1 MTCSNNSCSGIW
13 GSCNRCSSCGCN
25 NNGCSGSCGCSN
37 SCGCSSSNRSGWNC
51 SNCTARTGCGCGC
64 NNNSSCN
71 CGCSGSCGGCSNG
84 CSGSCGCNGSCSGS
98 CGCNNGCS
106 NDCGNSCGNGCGSG
120 CNGNCTYTQLH
131 VTIPASGVCKVCCSG
146 IAINSVNTALISGR
160 YVTSVSY
167 TATMDYI
174 DRCGCRRTATT
185 TQTTQVYLPA
195 ACGRFNNVCARIVR
209 RTAVNNCCGAGI
221 CAVLEVCCR

>member
-1 MTCSNNSCSGIW
+1 MTCSNNSCNSCSSIW
-13 GSCNRCSSCGCN
+13 GSCNRCSSCGCS
-25 NNGCSGSCGCSN
+25 GCSNSSGCYGSCGCSSCSGSSRSGSCGCSSCTAHTGC
-37 SCGCSSSNRSGWNC
+37 SCGCSGNC
-51 SNCTARTGCGCGC
+51 GSC
-64 NNNSSCN
+64 NN
-71 CGCSGSCGGCSNG
+71 G
-84 CSGSCGCNGSCSGS
+84 CSGS

-106 NDCGNSCGNGCGSG
+106 SGCNGS

-185 TQTTQVYLPA
+185 TQTTQVYLPES
-195 ACGRFNNVCARIVR
+195 CMRFTNVCARVVR
-209 RTAVNNCCGAGI
+209 RNAVNNCCGAGI
-221 CAVLEVCCR
+221 CAVLRVCCR

>member
-1 MTCSNNSCSGIW
+1 MTCSNNSCNSCSGLW
-13 GSCNRCSSCGCN
+13 SSCNKCSSCGCN
-25 NNGCSGSCGCSN
+25 TNGCSGSCGCSN
-37 SCGCSSSNRSGWNC
+37 TCGSCSGSASSVWNYSGC
-51 SNCTARTGCGCGC
+51 TAARTGCGCGSC
-64 NNNSSCN
+64 SSN
-71 CGCSGSCGGCSNG
+71 GSCGCGNG
-84 CSGSCGCNGSCSGS
+84 GSGSCGCNGSS
-98 CGCNNGCS
+98 CGCN
-106 NDCGNSCGNGCGSG
+106 GS
-120 CNGNCTYTQLH
+120 CTYTQLH

-146 IAINSVNTALISGR
+146 ITVNSVNTALISGR

-195 ACGRFNNVCARIVR
+195 SCVNFNNVCARVVR

>member
-1 MTCSNNSCSGIW
+1 MTCSNNACNSCSSIW

-25 NNGCSGSCGCSN
+25 SGCSNSSGCYGSCGCSSCSGSSRSGSCGCFS
-37 SCGCSSSNRSGWNC
+37 
-51 SNCTARTGCGCGC
+51 CTAHTG
-64 NNNSSCN
+64 
-71 CGCSGSCGGCSNG
+71 
-84 CSGSCGCNGSCSGS
+84 CSGS

-106 NDCGNSCGNGCGSG
+106 SGCNGS

-185 TQTTQVYLPA
+185 TQTTQVYLPES
-195 ACGRFNNVCARIVR
+195 CMRFTNVCARVVR
-209 RTAVNNCCGAGI
+209 RNAVNNCCGAGI
-221 CAVLEVCCR
+221 CAVLQVCCR

>member
-1 MTCSNNSCSGIW
+1 MTCSNNSCNSCSSIW

-25 NNGCSGSCGCSN
+25 SGCSNSSGCYGSCGCSSCSGSSRSGSCGCS
-37 SCGCSSSNRSGWNC
+37 S
-51 SNCTARTGCGCGC
+51 CTAHTG
-64 NNNSSCN
+64 
-71 CGCSGSCGGCSNG
+71 
-84 CSGSCGCNGSCSGS
+84 CSGS

-106 NDCGNSCGNGCGSG
+106 SGCNGS

-131 VTIPASGVCKVCCSG
+131 VTIPASGVCKICCSG

-185 TQTTQVYLPA
+185 TQTTQVYLPES
-195 ACGRFNNVCARIVR
+195 CMRFTNVCARVVR
-209 RTAVNNCCGAGI
+209 RNAVNNCCGAGI
-221 CAVLEVCCR
+221 CAVLQVCCR

>member
-1 MTCSNNSCSGIW
+1 MTCSNNSCNSCSSIW

-25 NNGCSGSCGCSN
+25 SGCSNSSGCYGSCGCSSCSGSSRSGSCGCS
-37 SCGCSSSNRSGWNC
+37 S
-51 SNCTARTGCGCGC
+51 CTAHTG
-64 NNNSSCN
+64 
-71 CGCSGSCGGCSNG
+71 
-84 CSGSCGCNGSCSGS
+84 CSGS

-106 NDCGNSCGNGCGSG
+106 SGCNGS

-185 TQTTQVYLPA
+185 TQTTQVYLPES
-195 ACGRFNNVCARIVR
+195 CMRFTNVCARVVR
-209 RTAVNNCCGAGI
+209 RNAVNNCCGAGI
-221 CAVLEVCCR
+221 CAVLQVCCR

>member
-1 MTCSNNSCSGIW
+1 MTCSNNSCNSCSSIW

-25 NNGCSGSCGCSN
+25 SGCSN
-37 SCGCSSSNRSGWNC
+37 SCGCSGSCGYSS
-51 SNCTARTGCGCGC
+51 
-64 NNNSSCN
+64 
-71 CGCSGSCGGCSNG
+71 CSGSSR
-84 CSGSCGCNGSCSGS
+84 SGSCGCSSCTAHTGCSGS

-106 NDCGNSCGNGCGSG
+106 SGCNGS

-185 TQTTQVYLPA
+185 TQTTQVYLPES
-195 ACGRFNNVCARIVR
+195 CMRFTNVCARVVR
-209 RTAVNNCCGAGI
+209 RNAVNNCCGAGI
-221 CAVLEVCCR
+221 CAVLQVCCR

>member
-1 MTCSNNSCSGIW
+1 MTCSNNSCNSCSSIW

-25 NNGCSGSCGCSN
+25 SSCSNSCGCSGSCGCSSCSGSSRSG
-37 SCGCSSSNRSGWNC
+37 SCGCSS
-51 SNCTARTGCGCGC
+51 CTAHTG
-64 NNNSSCN
+64 
-71 CGCSGSCGGCSNG
+71 
-84 CSGSCGCNGSCSGS
+84 CSGS
-98 CGCNNGCS
+98 CGCNNGC
-106 NDCGNSCGNGCGSG
+106 NSGCNGS

-185 TQTTQVYLPA
+185 TQTTQVYLPES
-195 ACGRFNNVCARIVR
+195 CMRFTNVCARVVR
-209 RTAVNNCCGAGI
+209 RNAVNNCCGAGI
-221 CAVLEVCCR
+221 CAVLQVCCR

>member
-1 MTCSNNSCSGIW
+1 MTCSNNSCNSCSSIW

-25 NNGCSGSCGCSN
+25 SSCSNSSGCYGSCGCSSCSGSSRSGSCGCFS
-37 SCGCSSSNRSGWNC
+37 
-51 SNCTARTGCGCGC
+51 CTAHTG
-64 NNNSSCN
+64 
-71 CGCSGSCGGCSNG
+71 
-84 CSGSCGCNGSCSGS
+84 CSGS

-106 NDCGNSCGNGCGSG
+106 SGCNGS

-185 TQTTQVYLPA
+185 TQTTQVYLPES
-195 ACGRFNNVCARIVR
+195 CMRFTNVCARVVR
-209 RTAVNNCCGAGI
+209 RNAVNNCCGAGI
-221 CAVLEVCCR
+221 CAVLQVCCR

>member
-1 MTCSNNSCSGIW
+1 MTCSNNSCNSCSSIW

-25 NNGCSGSCGCSN
+25 SGCSNSCGCSGSCGCSSCSGSSRSG
-37 SCGCSSSNRSGWNC
+37 SCGCSS
-51 SNCTARTGCGCGC
+51 CTAHTGC
-64 NNNSSCN
+64 NN
-71 CGCSGSCGGCSNG
+71 G
-84 CSGSCGCNGSCSGS
+84 CSGS
-98 CGCNNGCS
+98 CGCNNGC
-106 NDCGNSCGNGCGSG
+106 NGS

-185 TQTTQVYLPA
+185 TQTTQVYLPES
-195 ACGRFNNVCARIVR
+195 CMRFTNVCARVVR
-209 RTAVNNCCGAGI
+209 RNAVNNCCGAGI
-221 CAVLEVCCR
+221 CAVLQVCCR

>member
-1 MTCSNNSCSGIW
+1 MTCSNNSCSNIW

-25 NNGCSGSCGCSN
+25 NNGGSGSCGCSN
-37 SCGCSSSNRSGWNC
+37 SCACSCSSRPGWNC
-51 SNCTARTGCGCGC
+51 SNCTARTNCGCGC
-64 NNNSSCN
+64 NCNNNNSCN
-71 CGCSGSCGGCSNG
+71 CGCSGSCG
-84 CSGSCGCNGSCSGS
+84 
-98 CGCNNGCS
+98 CNNCN
-106 NDCGNSCGNGCGSG
+106 NDCSHG

>member
-1 MTCSNNSCSGIW
+1 MTCSNNSCNSCSSIW
-13 GSCNRCSSCGCN
+13 GSCNRCSSCGCSSSCSN
-25 NNGCSGSCGCSN
+25 SSGCYGSCGCSSCSGSSRSGSCGCSSCTAHTGC
-37 SCGCSSSNRSGWNC
+37 SCGCSGNC
-51 SNCTARTGCGCGC
+51 GSC
-64 NNNSSCN
+64 NN
-71 CGCSGSCGGCSNG
+71 G
-84 CSGSCGCNGSCSGS
+84 CSGS

-106 NDCGNSCGNGCGSG
+106 SGCNGS

-185 TQTTQVYLPA
+185 TQTTQVYLPES
-195 ACGRFNNVCARIVR
+195 CMRFTNVCARVVR
-209 RTAVNNCCGAGI
+209 RNAVNNCCGAGI
-221 CAVLEVCCR
+221 CAVLQVCCR

>member
-1 MTCSNNSCSGIW
+1 MICSNNSCNSCSSIW

-25 NNGCSGSCGCSN
+25 SGCSNSCGCSGSCGCSSCSGSSRSGSCGCSSCTAHTGCSCGCSGNCGSYNNGCSGSCGCS
-37 SCGCSSSNRSGWNC
+37 
-51 SNCTARTGCGCGC
+51 GC
-64 NNNSSCN
+64 NN
-71 CGCSGSCGGCSNG
+71 G
-84 CSGSCGCNGSCSGS
+84 CSGS

-106 NDCGNSCGNGCGSG
+106 SG
-120 CNGNCTYTQLH
+120 CNGSCTYTQLH

-185 TQTTQVYLPA
+185 TQTTQVYLPES
-195 ACGRFNNVCARIVR
+195 CMRFTNVCARVVR
-209 RTAVNNCCGAGI
+209 RNAVNNCCGAGI
-221 CAVLEVCCR
+221 CAVLQVCCR

>member
-1 MTCSNNSCSGIW
+1 MTCSNNSCNSCSSIW

-25 NNGCSGSCGCSN
+25 SSCSNSNGCSGSCGCS
-37 SCGCSSSNRSGWNC
+37 S
-51 SNCTARTGCGCGC
+51 
-64 NNNSSCN
+64 
-71 CGCSGSCGGCSNG
+71 CSGSSR
-84 CSGSCGCNGSCSGS
+84 SGSCGCFSCTAHTGCSGS

-106 NDCGNSCGNGCGSG
+106 SGCNGS

-185 TQTTQVYLPA
+185 TQTTQVYLPES
-195 ACGRFNNVCARIVR
+195 CMRFTNVCARVVR
-209 RTAVNNCCGAGI
+209 RNAVNNCCGAGI
-221 CAVLEVCCR
+221 CAVLQVCCR

>member
-1 MTCSNNSCSGIW
+1 MTCSNNSCNSCSSIW

-25 NNGCSGSCGCSN
+25 SGCSSSSGCYGSCGCSSCSGSSRSGSCGCS
-37 SCGCSSSNRSGWNC
+37 S
-51 SNCTARTGCGCGC
+51 CTAHTG
-64 NNNSSCN
+64 
-71 CGCSGSCGGCSNG
+71 
-84 CSGSCGCNGSCSGS
+84 CSGS

-106 NDCGNSCGNGCGSG
+106 SGCNGS

-185 TQTTQVYLPA
+185 TQTTQVYLPES
-195 ACGRFNNVCARIVR
+195 CMRFTNVCARVVR
-209 RTAVNNCCGAGI
+209 RNAVNNCCGAGI
-221 CAVLEVCCR
+221 CAVLQVCCR

>member
-1 MTCSNNSCSGIW
+1 MTCSNNSCNSCSSIW
-13 GSCNRCSSCGCN
+13 GSCNRCSSCGCSSGCSN
-25 NNGCSGSCGCSN
+25 SSGCSGSCGCSSCSGSSRSG
-37 SCGCSSSNRSGWNC
+37 SCGCSS
-51 SNCTARTGCGCGC
+51 CTAHTG
-64 NNNSSCN
+64 
-71 CGCSGSCGGCSNG
+71 
-84 CSGSCGCNGSCSGS
+84 CSGS

-106 NDCGNSCGNGCGSG
+106 SGCNGS

-185 TQTTQVYLPA
+185 TQTTQVYLPES
-195 ACGRFNNVCARIVR
+195 CMRFTNVCARVVR
-209 RTAVNNCCGAGI
+209 RNAVNNCCGAGI
-221 CAVLEVCCR
+221 CAVLQVCCR

>member
-1 MTCSNNSCSGIW
+1 MTCSNNSCNSCSSIW

-25 NNGCSGSCGCSN
+25 SGCSNSCGCSGSCGCSSCSGSSRSG
-37 SCGCSSSNRSGWNC
+37 SCGCSS
-51 SNCTARTGCGCGC
+51 CTAHTG
-64 NNNSSCN
+64 
-71 CGCSGSCGGCSNG
+71 
-84 CSGSCGCNGSCSGS
+84 CSGS
-98 CGCNNGCS
+98 CGCNNGC
-106 NDCGNSCGNGCGSG
+106 NSGCNGS

-185 TQTTQVYLPA
+185 TQTTQVYLPES
-195 ACGRFNNVCARIVR
+195 CMRFTNVCARVVR
-209 RTAVNNCCGAGI
+209 RNAVNNCCGAGI
-221 CAVLEVCCR
+221 CAVLQVCCR

>member
-1 MTCSNNSCSGIW
+1 MTCSNNSCNSCSSIW
-13 GSCNRCSSCGCN
+13 SSCNRCSSCGCN
-25 NNGCSGSCGCSN
+25 SSCSNSSGCSGSCGCS
-37 SCGCSSSNRSGWNC
+37 S
-51 SNCTARTGCGCGC
+51 
-64 NNNSSCN
+64 
-71 CGCSGSCGGCSNG
+71 CSGSSR
-84 CSGSCGCNGSCSGS
+84 SGSCGCFSCTAHTGCSGS
-98 CGCNNGCS
+98 CGCNNGC
-106 NDCGNSCGNGCGSG
+106 NNGCNGS

-185 TQTTQVYLPA
+185 TQTTQVYLPES
-195 ACGRFNNVCARIVR
+195 CMRFTNVCARVVR
-209 RTAVNNCCGAGI
+209 RNAVNNCCGAGI
-221 CAVLEVCCR
+221 CAILQVCCR

>member
-1 MTCSNNSCSGIW
+1 MTCSNNSCSSIW

-25 NNGCSGSCGCSN
+25 SSCSNSCGCSGSCGCSSCSGSSRSG
-37 SCGCSSSNRSGWNC
+37 SCGCSS
-51 SNCTARTGCGCGC
+51 CTAHTG
-64 NNNSSCN
+64 
-71 CGCSGSCGGCSNG
+71 
-84 CSGSCGCNGSCSGS
+84 CSGS
-98 CGCNNGCS
+98 CGCNNGC
-106 NDCGNSCGNGCGSG
+106 NSGCNGS

-185 TQTTQVYLPA
+185 TQTTQVYLPES
-195 ACGRFNNVCARIVR
+195 CMRFTNVCARVVR
-209 RTAVNNCCGAGI
+209 RNAVNNCCGAGI
-221 CAVLEVCCR
+221 CAVLQVCCR

>member
-1 MTCSNNSCSGIW
+1 MTCSNNSCNSCSSIW

-25 NNGCSGSCGCSN
+25 SGCSSSSGCYGSCGCSSCSGSSRSGSCGCS
-37 SCGCSSSNRSGWNC
+37 S
-51 SNCTARTGCGCGC
+51 CTAHTG
-64 NNNSSCN
+64 
-71 CGCSGSCGGCSNG
+71 
-84 CSGSCGCNGSCSGS
+84 CSGS

-106 NDCGNSCGNGCGSG
+106 SGCNGS
-120 CNGNCTYTQLH
+120 CNGNCTYTQLR

-185 TQTTQVYLPA
+185 TQTTQVYLPES
-195 ACGRFNNVCARIVR
+195 CMRFTNVCARVVR
-209 RTAVNNCCGAGI
+209 RNAVNNCCGAGI
-221 CAVLEVCCR
+221 CAVLQVCCR

>member
-1 MTCSNNSCSGIW
+1 MTCSNNSCNSCSSIW
-13 GSCNRCSSCGCN
+13 GSCTRCSSCGCN
-25 NNGCSGSCGCSN
+25 SGCSN
-37 SCGCSSSNRSGWNC
+37 SSGCY
-51 SNCTARTGCGCGC
+51 
-64 NNNSSCN
+64 
-71 CGCSGSCGGCSNG
+71 
-84 CSGSCGCNGSCSGS
+84 GSCGCNNGCSGS

-106 NDCGNSCGNGCGSG
+106 SGCNGS

-174 DRCGCRRTATT
+174 DHCGCRRTATT
-185 TQTTQVYLPA
+185 TQTTQVYLPES
-195 ACGRFNNVCARIVR
+195 CMRFTNVCARVVR
-209 RTAVNNCCGAGI
+209 RNAVNNCCGAGI
-221 CAVLEVCCR
+221 CAVLQVCCR

>member
-1 MTCSNNSCSGIW
+1 MTCSNNSCNSCSSIW

-25 NNGCSGSCGCSN
+25 SSCSNSCGCSGSCGCSSCSGSSRSG
-37 SCGCSSSNRSGWNC
+37 SCGCSS
-51 SNCTARTGCGCGC
+51 CTAHTG
-64 NNNSSCN
+64 
-71 CGCSGSCGGCSNG
+71 
-84 CSGSCGCNGSCSGS
+84 CSGS

-106 NDCGNSCGNGCGSG
+106 SGCNGS

-185 TQTTQVYLPA
+185 TQTTQVYLPES
-195 ACGRFNNVCARIVR
+195 CMRVTNVCARVVR
-209 RTAVNNCCGAGI
+209 RNAVNNCCGAGI
-221 CAVLEVCCR
+221 CAVLQVCCR

>member
-1 MTCSNNSCSGIW
+1 MTCSNNSCNSCSSIW

-25 NNGCSGSCGCSN
+25 SGCSNSCGCSGSCGCSSCSGSSRSG
-37 SCGCSSSNRSGWNC
+37 SCGCSS
-51 SNCTARTGCGCGC
+51 CTAHTG
-64 NNNSSCN
+64 
-71 CGCSGSCGGCSNG
+71 
-84 CSGSCGCNGSCSGS
+84 CSGS

-106 NDCGNSCGNGCGSG
+106 SGCNGS

-185 TQTTQVYLPA
+185 TQTTQVYLPES
-195 ACGRFNNVCARIVR
+195 CMRFTNVCARVVR
-209 RTAVNNCCGAGI
+209 RNAVNNCCGAGI
-221 CAVLEVCCR
+221 CAVLQVCCR

>member
-1 MTCSNNSCSGIW
+1 MTCSNNSCNSCSSIW
-13 GSCNRCSSCGCN
+13 GSCNRCSSCGCS
-25 NNGCSGSCGCSN
+25 GCSNSSGCYGSCGCSSCSGSSRSGSCGCS
-37 SCGCSSSNRSGWNC
+37 SCTAHTGCSS
-51 SNCTARTGCGCGC
+51 
-64 NNNSSCN
+64 
-71 CGCSGSCGGCSNG
+71 
-84 CSGSCGCNGSCSGS
+84 S

-106 NDCGNSCGNGCGSG
+106 SGCNGS

-185 TQTTQVYLPA
+185 TQTTQVYLPES
-195 ACGRFNNVCARIVR
+195 CMRFTNVCARVVR
-209 RTAVNNCCGAGI
+209 RNAVNNCCGAGI
-221 CAVLEVCCR
+221 CAVLQVCCR

>member
-1 MTCSNNSCSGIW
+1 MTCSNNSCNSCSSIW

-25 NNGCSGSCGCSN
+25 SGCSSSSGCSGSCGCS
-37 SCGCSSSNRSGWNC
+37 S
-51 SNCTARTGCGCGC
+51 
-64 NNNSSCN
+64 
-71 CGCSGSCGGCSNG
+71 CSGSSR
-84 CSGSCGCNGSCSGS
+84 SGSCGCFSCTAHTGCSGS

-106 NDCGNSCGNGCGSG
+106 SGCNGS

-185 TQTTQVYLPA
+185 TQTTQVYLPES
-195 ACGRFNNVCARIVR
+195 CMRFTNVCARVVR
-209 RTAVNNCCGAGI
+209 RNAVNNCCGAGI
-221 CAVLEVCCR
+221 CAVLQVCCR

>member
-1 MTCSNNSCSGIW
+1 MTCSNNSCNSCSSIW

-25 NNGCSGSCGCSN
+25 SGCSNSCGCSGSCGCSSCSGSSRSG
-37 SCGCSSSNRSGWNC
+37 SCGCSSC
-51 SNCTARTGCGCGC
+51 PAHTGC
-64 NNNSSCN
+64 S
-71 CGCSGSCGGCSNG
+71 CGCSGNCGSCNNG
-84 CSGSCGCNGSCSGS
+84 CSGSYGCSGCNNGCSGS
-98 CGCNNGCS
+98 CGCNNGC
-106 NDCGNSCGNGCGSG
+106 NNGCNGS

-185 TQTTQVYLPA
+185 TQTTQVYLPES
-195 ACGRFNNVCARIVR
+195 CMRFTNVCARVVR
-209 RTAVNNCCGAGI
+209 RNAVNNCCGAGI
-221 CAVLEVCCR
+221 CAVLQVCCR

>member
-1 MTCSNNSCSGIW
+1 MTCSNNSCNSCSSIW
-13 GSCNRCSSCGCN
+13 SSCNRYSFCGCSSRSGSCGCSN
-25 NNGCSGSCGCSN
+25 CTARTGCSCGCSGSCNNGCSGSCGCN
-37 SCGCSSSNRSGWNC
+37 S
-51 SNCTARTGCGCGC
+51 
-64 NNNSSCN
+64 
-71 CGCSGSCGGCSNG
+71 
-84 CSGSCGCNGSCSGS
+84 GCNGS
-98 CGCNNGCS
+98 
-106 NDCGNSCGNGCGSG
+106 

-185 TQTTQVYLPA
+185 TQTTQVYLPES
-195 ACGRFNNVCARIVR
+195 CMRFTNVCARVVR
-209 RTAVNNCCGAGI
+209 RNAVNNCCGAGI
-221 CAVLEVCCR
+221 CAVLQVCCR

>member
-1 MTCSNNSCSGIW
+1 MTCSNNSCNSCSSIW

-25 NNGCSGSCGCSN
+25 SGCSNSSGCYGSCGCSSCSGSSRSGSCGCFS
-37 SCGCSSSNRSGWNC
+37 
-51 SNCTARTGCGCGC
+51 CTAHTG
-64 NNNSSCN
+64 
-71 CGCSGSCGGCSNG
+71 
-84 CSGSCGCNGSCSGS
+84 CSGS
-98 CGCNNGCS
+98 CGCNNGC
-106 NDCGNSCGNGCGSG
+106 NSGCNGS

-185 TQTTQVYLPA
+185 TQTTQVYLPES
-195 ACGRFNNVCARIVR
+195 CMRFTNVCARVVR
-209 RTAVNNCCGAGI
+209 RNAVNNCCGAGI
-221 CAVLEVCCR
+221 CAVLQVCCR

>member
-1 MTCSNNSCSGIW
+1 MTCSNNSCNSCSSIW

-25 NNGCSGSCGCSN
+25 SSCSN
-37 SCGCSSSNRSGWNC
+37 SCGCYGS
-51 SNCTARTGCGCGC
+51 
-64 NNNSSCN
+64 
-71 CGCSGSCGGCSNG
+71 CGCSSCSGSSR
-84 CSGSCGCNGSCSGS
+84 SGSCGCFSCTAHTGCSGS
-98 CGCNNGCS
+98 CGCNNGC
-106 NDCGNSCGNGCGSG
+106 NSGCNGS

-185 TQTTQVYLPA
+185 TQTTQVYLPES
-195 ACGRFNNVCARIVR
+195 CMRFTNVCARVVR
-209 RTAVNNCCGAGI
+209 RNAVNNCCGAGI
-221 CAVLEVCCR
+221 CAVLQVCCR

>member
-1 MTCSNNSCSGIW
+1 MTCSNNSCNSCSSIW

-25 NNGCSGSCGCSN
+25 SGCSNSSGCYGSCGCSSCSGSSRSGSCGCS
-37 SCGCSSSNRSGWNC
+37 S
-51 SNCTARTGCGCGC
+51 CTAHTG
-64 NNNSSCN
+64 
-71 CGCSGSCGGCSNG
+71 
-84 CSGSCGCNGSCSGS
+84 CSGS
-98 CGCNNGCS
+98 CGCNNGC
-106 NDCGNSCGNGCGSG
+106 NSGCNGS

-185 TQTTQVYLPA
+185 TQTTQVYLPES
-195 ACGRFNNVCARIVR
+195 CMRFTNVCARVVR
-209 RTAVNNCCGAGI
+209 RNAVNNCCGAGI
-221 CAVLEVCCR
+221 CAVLQVCCR

>member
-1 MTCSNNSCSGIW
+1 MTCSNNSCNSCSSIW

-25 NNGCSGSCGCSN
+25 SSCSNSSGCSGSCGCSSCSGSSRSG
-37 SCGCSSSNRSGWNC
+37 SCGCSS
-51 SNCTARTGCGCGC
+51 CTAHTG
-64 NNNSSCN
+64 
-71 CGCSGSCGGCSNG
+71 
-84 CSGSCGCNGSCSGS
+84 CSGS

-106 NDCGNSCGNGCGSG
+106 SGCNGS

-185 TQTTQVYLPA
+185 TQTTQVYLPES
-195 ACGRFNNVCARIVR
+195 CMRFTNVCARVVHR
-209 RTAVNNCCGAGI
+209 NAVNNCCGAGI
-221 CAVLEVCCR
+221 CAVLQVCCR

>member
-1 MTCSNNSCSGIW
+1 MTCSNNSCNSCSSIW

-25 NNGCSGSCGCSN
+25 SGCSNSSGCYGSCGCSSCSGSSRSGSCGCS
-37 SCGCSSSNRSGWNC
+37 S
-51 SNCTARTGCGCGC
+51 CTAHTG
-64 NNNSSCN
+64 
-71 CGCSGSCGGCSNG
+71 
-84 CSGSCGCNGSCSGS
+84 CSGS
-98 CGCNNGCS
+98 CGCNNGCNS
-106 NDCGNSCGNGCGSG
+106 GCNGN

-185 TQTTQVYLPA
+185 TQTTQVYLPES
-195 ACGRFNNVCARIVR
+195 CMRFTNVCARVVR
-209 RTAVNNCCGAGI
+209 RNAVNNCCGAGI
-221 CAVLEVCCR
+221 CAVLQVCCR

>member
-1 MTCSNNSCSGIW
+1 MTCSNNSCNSCSSIW
-13 GSCNRCSSCGCN
+13 SSCNRCSSCGCN
-25 NNGCSGSCGCSN
+25 SGCSNSCGCSGSCGCSSCSGSSRSG
-37 SCGCSSSNRSGWNC
+37 SCGCSS
-51 SNCTARTGCGCGC
+51 CTAHTG
-64 NNNSSCN
+64 
-71 CGCSGSCGGCSNG
+71 
-84 CSGSCGCNGSCSGS
+84 CSGS

-106 NDCGNSCGNGCGSG
+106 SGCNGS

-185 TQTTQVYLPA
+185 TQTTQVYLPES
-195 ACGRFNNVCARIVR
+195 CMRFTNVCARVVR
-209 RTAVNNCCGAGI
+209 RNAVNNCCDAGI
-221 CAVLEVCCR
+221 CAVLQVCCR

>member
-1 MTCSNNSCSGIW
+1 MTCSNNACNSCSSIW

-25 NNGCSGSCGCSN
+25 SSCSNSSGCYGSCGCSSCSGSSRSGSCGCFS
-37 SCGCSSSNRSGWNC
+37 
-51 SNCTARTGCGCGC
+51 CTAHTG
-64 NNNSSCN
+64 
-71 CGCSGSCGGCSNG
+71 
-84 CSGSCGCNGSCSGS
+84 CSGS

-106 NDCGNSCGNGCGSG
+106 SGCNGS

-185 TQTTQVYLPA
+185 TQTTQVYLPES
-195 ACGRFNNVCARIVR
+195 CMRFTNVCARVVR
-209 RTAVNNCCGAGI
+209 RNAVNNCCGAGI
-221 CAVLEVCCR
+221 CAVLQVCCR